1 MRMWLIRQ
9 CIFVFAIQLLLVMP
23 TLAISSSTNYAINED
38 QVGGSGGT
46 NSVSTNFSQINGDNG
61 GATLGD
67 TAVGNSASTN
77 YQTNSGFNTS
87 EAPAL
92 TVIVSTSSVN
102 FGVLSSAATRSGTSL
117 FSVKNYTSYGYV
129 VQTIGTAPTYNGRT
143 IAPMAANAASSIG
156 TEQFGINLVAN
167 TTPSVGTAATQV
179 PDATFS
185 NGAAAVNYNTVNSY
199 RYVNGETIAS
209 ATKDSGETDYTIS
222 YIINISATT
231 PAGAYVMQQGLLV
244 TGTY

>member
-1 MRMWLIRQ
+1 MRTWLIRQ
-9 CIFVFAIQLLLVMP
+9 CVLVFAIQLLLV
-23 TLAISSSTNYAINED
+23 AQSFAVSNSTNYAINED
-38 QVGGSGGT
+38 QVGGSGGYDS
-46 NSVSTNFSQINGDNG
+46 NSTNFLSINGDNG

-67 TAVGNSASTN
+67 TAVGDSGSTN
-77 YQTNSGFNTS
+77 YQINSGYNSS
-87 EAPAL
+87 ETPAL

-102 FGVLSSAATRSGTSL
+102 FGILSTGSTRTGTAL

-129 VQTIGTAPTYNGRT
+129 VQTIGTAPTYLART
-143 IAPMAANAASSIG
+143 IAPLAANAGSSIG

-167 TTPSVGTAATQV
+167 TVPSVGSAATQV

-185 NGAAAVNYNTVNSY
+185 NGAAASNYNTANSY

-209 ATKDSGETDYTIS
+209 ATKNSGETDYTIS
-222 YIINISATT
+222 YIINISNTT
-231 PAGAYVMQQGLLV
+231 PAGSYVMKQGLLV